1 MRLAG
6 MKSVVTGG
14 ASGIG
19 AATARRFAAEGAQ
32 VCILDRDVA
41 TAQALAEELGSEH
54 FALELD
60 VRFEAAVEQAAADVY
75 ARWEAVDVLVN
86 NAGSEL
92 NKTYN
97 ETTVEEWDKVLDT
110 DLKGPWLLC
119 KHFVPPMVEYG
130 SGSVIN
136 ISSLNG
142 LVGFPLS
149 TAYGSA
155 KGGLVVFT
163 RDMAIELATTG
174 VRINCVCPGVIE
186 TPMMERWTDL
196 MPDKDEAK
204 AMLRGVMPI
213 GRMGTAEEVAGA
225 VLFFASADSSLC
237 QGAVLSVEEVLA
249 SEQLAARDFLAGFAP
264 SASLDRD
271 IQVVSTGV
279 KIDGARPK
287 VETPPPALGANTA
300 EIWGE
305 LGFSEAELEDLRQ
318 RGVI

>member
-1 MRLAG
+1 MRLLNLRC
-6 MKSVVTGG
+6 VVTGG

-19 AATARRFAAEGAQ
+19 AATVRRFAAEGAE
-32 VCILDRDVA
+32 VCILDRDLPA
-41 TAQALAEELGSEH
+41 AETLAKELGEGH
-54 FALELD
+54 LAMELD
-60 VRFEAAVEQAAADVY
+60 VRFEAGVERVADAVYGHWD
-75 ARWEAVDVLVN
+75 RVDVLVN

-97 ETTVEEWDKVLDT
+97 ETTVDEWDRVLDT

-119 KHFVPPMVEYG
+119 KHFVPRMVERG

-163 RDMAIELATTG
+163 RDMAIELATSG

-196 MPDKDEAK
+196 MPDKNEAK

-213 GRMGTAEEVAGA
+213 GRMGTAEEVASA

-237 QGAVLSVEEVLA
+237 QGAVLSV
-249 SEQLAARDFLAGFAP
+249 DGGF
-264 SASLDRD
+264 
-271 IQVVSTGV
+271 
-279 KIDGARPK
+279 
-287 VETPPPALGANTA
+287 TA
-300 EIWGE
+300 
-305 LGFSEAELEDLRQ
+305 Q
-318 RGVI
+318 

>member
-1 MRLAG
+1 MRLQG
-6 MKSVVTGG
+6 LKCLVTGG
-14 ASGIG
+14 AAGIG
-19 AATARRFAAEGAQ
+19 AATVKRFAAEGAE
-32 VCILDRDVA
+32 VCILDRDLPK
-41 TAQALAEELGSEH
+41 AQALAADLGQDH
-54 FALELD
+54 LAVELD
-60 VRFEAAVEQAAADVY
+60 VRHEPAVERAAAEVY
-75 ARWEAVDVLVN
+75 ARWGYIDVLVN

-92 NKTYN
+92 NKTYD

-119 KHFVPPMVEYG
+119 KHFVPGMVGRG

-163 RDMAIELATTG
+163 RDMAIELATSG

-196 MPDKDEAK
+196 MPDKEEAK
-204 AMLRGVMPI
+204 SMLRGVMPI
-213 GRMGTAEEVAGA
+213 GRMGTAEEVASA

-237 QGAVLSVEEVLA
+237 QGAVLSV
-249 SEQLAARDFLAGFAP
+249 DGGF
-264 SASLDRD
+264 
-271 IQVVSTGV
+271 
-279 KIDGARPK
+279 
-287 VETPPPALGANTA
+287 TA
-300 EIWGE
+300 
-305 LGFSEAELEDLRQ
+305 Q
-318 RGVI
+318 

>member
-1 MRLAG
+1 
-6 MKSVVTGG
+6 VVTGG

-19 AATARRFAAEGAQ
+19 AATAERFAEEGAE
-32 VCILDRDVA
+32 VCILDLDLPA
-41 TAQALAEELGSEH
+41 AEALSANLGPDH
-54 FALELD
+54 FAVELD
-60 VRFEAAVEQAAADVY
+60 VRVEPEVEQAAAEVY
-75 ARWEAVDVLVN
+75 ARWGHVDVLVN

-97 ETTVEEWDKVLDT
+97 ETTVDEWDRVLDT

-119 KHFVPPMVEYG
+119 KHFVPRMVERG

-163 RDMAIELATTG
+163 RDMAIELATSG

-204 AMLRGVMPI
+204 TMLRGVMPI
-213 GRMGTAEEVAGA
+213 GRMGTAEEVASA

-237 QGAVLSVEEVLA
+237 QGAVLSV
-249 SEQLAARDFLAGFAP
+249 DGGF
-264 SASLDRD
+264 
-271 IQVVSTGV
+271 
-279 KIDGARPK
+279 
-287 VETPPPALGANTA
+287 TA
-300 EIWGE
+300 
-305 LGFSEAELEDLRQ
+305 Q
-318 RGVI
+318 

>member
-1 MRLAG
+1 MRLQG
-6 MKSVVTGG
+6 LKCLVTGG

-19 AATARRFAAEGAQ
+19 AATVRRFAAEGAE
-32 VCILDRDVA
+32 VCILDRDLP
-41 TAQALAEELGSEH
+41 TAQALAAELGQDH
-54 FALELD
+54 FAFELD
-60 VRFEAAVEQAAADVY
+60 VRHEAAVEQAAAKVY
-75 ARWEAVDVLVN
+75 ALWGFIDVLVN

-97 ETTVEEWDKVLDT
+97 ETTVEDWDRVLDT

-119 KHFVPPMVEYG
+119 KHFVPGMVGRG

-163 RDMAIELATTG
+163 RDMAIELATSG

-196 MPDKDEAK
+196 MPDKEEAK

-237 QGAVLSVEEVLA
+237 QGAVLSV
-249 SEQLAARDFLAGFAP
+249 DGGF
-264 SASLDRD
+264 
-271 IQVVSTGV
+271 
-279 KIDGARPK
+279 
-287 VETPPPALGANTA
+287 TA
-300 EIWGE
+300 
-305 LGFSEAELEDLRQ
+305 Q
-318 RGVI
+318 

>member
-1 MRLAG
+1 MRLLNLRC
-6 MKSVVTGG
+6 VVTGG

-19 AATARRFAAEGAQ
+19 AATARRFAAEGAE
-32 VCILDRDVA
+32 VCILDRDLPA
-41 TAQALAEELGSEH
+41 AETLAKELGEGH
-54 FALELD
+54 LAMELD
-60 VRFEAAVEQAAADVY
+60 VRFEARVERVADAVY
-75 ARWEAVDVLVN
+75 RHWGRVDVLVN

-97 ETTVEEWDKVLDT
+97 DTTVEEWDRVLDT

-119 KHFVPPMVEYG
+119 KHFVPRMVERG

-163 RDMAIELATTG
+163 RDMAIELATSG

-204 AMLRGVMPI
+204 TMLRGVMPI
-213 GRMGTAEEVAGA
+213 GRMGTAEEVASAG
-225 VLFFASADSSLC
+225 LFFASADSSLC
-237 QGAVLSVEEVLA
+237 QGAVLSV
-249 SEQLAARDFLAGFAP
+249 DGGF
-264 SASLDRD
+264 
-271 IQVVSTGV
+271 
-279 KIDGARPK
+279 
-287 VETPPPALGANTA
+287 TA
-300 EIWGE
+300 
-305 LGFSEAELEDLRQ
+305 Q
-318 RGVI
+318 

>member
-1 MRLAG
+1 MRLADLRC
-6 MKSVVTGG
+6 VVTGG

-19 AATARRFAAEGAQ
+19 AATVRRFAAEGAQ
-32 VCILDRDVA
+32 VCILDRDLA
-41 TAQALAEELGSEH
+41 AAEELASELGAHH

-60 VRFEAAVEQAAADVY
+60 VRFESEVEQAAQQVY
-75 ARWEAVDVLVN
+75 ARWESVDVLVN

-97 ETTVEEWDKVLDT
+97 ETTVEDWDKVLDT

-119 KHFVPPMVEYG
+119 KHFVPPMVERG

-196 MPDKDEAK
+196 MPDKDDAK

-213 GRMGTAEEVAGA
+213 GRMGTADEVAGA

-237 QGAVLSVEEVLA
+237 QGAVLSV
-249 SEQLAARDFLAGFAP
+249 DGGF
-264 SASLDRD
+264 
-271 IQVVSTGV
+271 
-279 KIDGARPK
+279 
-287 VETPPPALGANTA
+287 TA
-300 EIWGE
+300 
-305 LGFSEAELEDLRQ
+305 Q
-318 RGVI
+318 

>member
-1 MRLAG
+1 MRLLNLRC
-6 MKSVVTGG
+6 VVTGG

-19 AATARRFAAEGAQ
+19 AATVRRFAAEGAE
-32 VCILDRDVA
+32 VCILDRDLPA
-41 TAQALAEELGSEH
+41 AETLAKELGEGH
-54 FALELD
+54 LAMELD
-60 VRFEAAVEQAAADVY
+60 VRFEAGVERVAAAVY
-75 ARWEAVDVLVN
+75 EHWDCVDVLVN

-97 ETTVEEWDKVLDT
+97 ETTVDEWDRVLDT
-110 DLKGPWLLC
+110 DLKGPGLLC
-119 KHFVPPMVEYG
+119 KHFVPRMVERG

-163 RDMAIELATTG
+163 RDMAIELATSG

-186 TPMMERWTDL
+186 TPMMERWTEL
-196 MPDKDEAK
+196 MPDKNEAK

-213 GRMGTAEEVAGA
+213 GRMGTAEEVASA

-237 QGAVLSVEEVLA
+237 QGAVLSV
-249 SEQLAARDFLAGFAP
+249 DGGF
-264 SASLDRD
+264 
-271 IQVVSTGV
+271 
-279 KIDGARPK
+279 
-287 VETPPPALGANTA
+287 TA
-300 EIWGE
+300 
-305 LGFSEAELEDLRQ
+305 Q
-318 RGVI
+318 

>member
-1 MRLAG
+1 MRLLNL
-6 MKSVVTGG
+6 KCVVTGG

-19 AATARRFAAEGAQ
+19 AATVRRFAAEGAHI
-32 VCILDRDVA
+32 CILDRDLSA
-41 TAQALAEELGSEH
+41 AEALAAELGDSH
-54 FALELD
+54 LAMELD
-60 VRFEAAVEQAAADVY
+60 VRLEAGVEQVAEAVY
-75 ARWEAVDVLVN
+75 DRWGQVDVLVN

-92 NKTYN
+92 NKTYD

-119 KHFVPPMVEYG
+119 KHFVPRMVERG

-163 RDMAIELATTG
+163 RDMAIELATSG

-196 MPDKDEAK
+196 MPDKEEAK

-213 GRMGTAEEVAGA
+213 GWMGTSEEVAA
-225 VLFFASADSSLC
+225 AILFFASEDSSLC
-237 QGAVLSVEEVLA
+237 QGAVLSV
-249 SEQLAARDFLAGFAP
+249 DGGF
-264 SASLDRD
+264 
-271 IQVVSTGV
+271 
-279 KIDGARPK
+279 
-287 VETPPPALGANTA
+287 TA
-300 EIWGE
+300 
-305 LGFSEAELEDLRQ
+305 Q
-318 RGVI
+318 

>member
-1 MRLAG
+1 MRLLNLRC
-6 MKSVVTGG
+6 VVTGG

-19 AATARRFAAEGAQ
+19 AATVRRFAAEGAHI
-32 VCILDRDVA
+32 CILDRDLSA
-41 TAQALAEELGSEH
+41 AEALAAELGDGH
-54 FALELD
+54 LAMELD
-60 VRFEAAVEQAAADVY
+60 VRFEAGVEQVAEAVY
-75 ARWEAVDVLVN
+75 GCWSQVDVLVN

-92 NKTYN
+92 NKTYD

-119 KHFVPPMVEYG
+119 KHFVPRMVERG

-163 RDMAIELATTG
+163 RDMAIELATSG

-196 MPDKDEAK
+196 MPDKEEAK

-213 GRMGTAEEVAGA
+213 GRMGTAEEVAA
-225 VLFFASADSSLC
+225 AILFFASEDSSLC
-237 QGAVLSVEEVLA
+237 QGAVLSV
-249 SEQLAARDFLAGFAP
+249 DGGF
-264 SASLDRD
+264 
-271 IQVVSTGV
+271 
-279 KIDGARPK
+279 
-287 VETPPPALGANTA
+287 TA
-300 EIWGE
+300 
-305 LGFSEAELEDLRQ
+305 Q
-318 RGVI
+318 

>member
-1 MRLAG
+1 MRL
-6 MKSVVTGG
+6 SNVRCVVTGG

-19 AATARRFAAEGAQ
+19 AATVRRFVQEGAE
-32 VCILDRDVA
+32 VCILDYDLPA
-41 TAQALAEELGSEH
+41 AEALAQELGESV

-60 VRFEAAVEQAAADVY
+60 VRLAPAVQAEAEAVY
-75 ARWEAVDVLVN
+75 ARWEHVDVLVN

-97 ETTVEEWDKVLDT
+97 ETTLDEWERVIDT

-119 KHFVPPMVEYG
+119 KYFVPPMVERG
-130 SGSVIN
+130 QGSVIN
-136 ISSLNG
+136 IASLNG

-196 MPDKDEAK
+196 MPDKQEAQS
-204 AMLRGVMPI
+204 MLRGVMPI

-225 VLFFASADSSLC
+225 ILFFASTDSSLC
-237 QGAVLSVEEVLA
+237 QGAVLSV
-249 SEQLAARDFLAGFAP
+249 DGGF
-264 SASLDRD
+264 
-271 IQVVSTGV
+271 
-279 KIDGARPK
+279 
-287 VETPPPALGANTA
+287 TA
-300 EIWGE
+300 
-305 LGFSEAELEDLRQ
+305 Q
-318 RGVI
+318 

>member
-1 MRLAG
+1 MRLLHL
-6 MKSVVTGG
+6 KCVVTGG

-19 AATARRFAAEGAQ
+19 EATVRRFAAEGAE
-32 VCILDRDVA
+32 VCILDRDLPA
-41 TAQALAEELGSEH
+41 AETLAKELGEGH
-54 FALELD
+54 LAMELD
-60 VRFEAAVEQAAADVY
+60 VRFEAGVERVADAVYGHWD
-75 ARWEAVDVLVN
+75 RVDVLVN

-97 ETTVEEWDKVLDT
+97 ETTVDEWDRVLDT

-119 KHFVPPMVEYG
+119 KHFVPRMVERG

-163 RDMAIELATTG
+163 RDMAIELATSG

-196 MPDKDEAK
+196 MPDKNEAK

-213 GRMGTAEEVAGA
+213 GRMGTAEEVASA

-237 QGAVLSVEEVLA
+237 QGAVLSV
-249 SEQLAARDFLAGFAP
+249 DGGF
-264 SASLDRD
+264 
-271 IQVVSTGV
+271 
-279 KIDGARPK
+279 
-287 VETPPPALGANTA
+287 TA
-300 EIWGE
+300 
-305 LGFSEAELEDLRQ
+305 Q
-318 RGVI
+318 

>member
-1 MRLAG
+1 MRLQG
-6 MKSVVTGG
+6 FKCVITGG

-19 AATARRFAAEGAQ
+19 AATVRRFVKEGAS
-32 VCILDRDVA
+32 VCILDRDLNSA
-41 TAQALAEELGSEH
+41 EALATECGGET

-60 VRFEAAVEQAAADVY
+60 VREEPAVARVAEAVLT
-75 ARWEAVDVLVN
+75 RWGHVDVLVN

-92 NKTYN
+92 NKTYDQ
-97 ETTVEEWDKVLDT
+97 TTLDEWDRVLDT

-119 KHFVPPMVEYG
+119 KYFVPSMVARG

-163 RDMAIELATTG
+163 KDMAIELATSG
-174 VRINCVCPGVIE
+174 VRINCVCPGVIQ

-196 MPDKDEAK
+196 MPDKEEAK
-204 AMLRGVMPI
+204 AMLQGVMPI

-225 VLFFASADSSLC
+225 ILFFASEDSSLC
-237 QGAVLSVEEVLA
+237 QGAVLSV
-249 SEQLAARDFLAGFAP
+249 DGGF
-264 SASLDRD
+264 
-271 IQVVSTGV
+271 
-279 KIDGARPK
+279 
-287 VETPPPALGANTA
+287 TA
-300 EIWGE
+300 
-305 LGFSEAELEDLRQ
+305 Q
-318 RGVI
+318 

>member
-1 MRLAG
+1 MRLLNLRC
-6 MKSVVTGG
+6 VVTGG

-19 AATARRFAAEGAQ
+19 AATVRRFAAEGAE
-32 VCILDRDVA
+32 VCILDRDLPA
-41 TAQALAEELGSEH
+41 AETLAKELGEGH
-54 FALELD
+54 LAMELD
-60 VRFEAAVEQAAADVY
+60 VRFEAGVERVAAAVY
-75 ARWEAVDVLVN
+75 EHWDCVDVLVN

-97 ETTVEEWDKVLDT
+97 ETTVDEWDRVLDT

-119 KHFVPPMVEYG
+119 KHFVPSMVKRG

-163 RDMAIELATTG
+163 RDMAIELATSG

-204 AMLRGVMPI
+204 SMLRGVMPI

-225 VLFFASADSSLC
+225 VLFFASPDSSLC
-237 QGAVLSVEEVLA
+237 QGAVLSV
-249 SEQLAARDFLAGFAP
+249 DGGF
-264 SASLDRD
+264 
-271 IQVVSTGV
+271 
-279 KIDGARPK
+279 
-287 VETPPPALGANTA
+287 TA
-300 EIWGE
+300 
-305 LGFSEAELEDLRQ
+305 Q
-318 RGVI
+318 